1 MKTFKKITLL
11 FVAAVASLGFTSC
24 KQLYYQVY
32 DVKSETMTQQD
43 NSLVYEN
50 NDVKLMYNLC
60 GEKGAVGF
68 IIQNKTDKDLFI
80 DLTQTFFIL
89 NGKAN
94 DYYQNREYTSTTT
107 TTNSLSVG
115 FTQSYW
121 SRNGYWPTRYYVP
134 VTESVL
140 AKAFFL

>member
-50 NDVKLMYNLC
+50 NDVKLMYNLW

-68 IIQNKTDKDLFI
+68 IIQNKTDKDLF
-80 DLTQTFFIL
+80 LQ
-89 NGKAN
+89 
-94 DYYQNREYTSTTT
+94 R
-107 TTNSLSVG
+107 
-115 FTQSYW
+115 
-121 SRNGYWPTRYYVP
+121 
-134 VTESVL
+134 
-140 AKAFFL
+140 